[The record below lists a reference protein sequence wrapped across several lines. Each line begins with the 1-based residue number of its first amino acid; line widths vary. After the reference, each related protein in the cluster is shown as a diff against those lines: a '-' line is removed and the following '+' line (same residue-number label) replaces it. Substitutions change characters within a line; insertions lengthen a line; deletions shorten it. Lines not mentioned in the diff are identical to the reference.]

1 MLALWMSIKTK
12 KLIKTTY
19 WHNFMLSISPIG
31 CDVSIFFPLHRNR
44 VLNQV
49 DGNTN
54 SLQEKSD
61 IQDPYSFFDKSQISG
76 KNFQTLRW
84 KEMHKNNSLTHITN
98 YTKISRNHLTPSV
111 FTLYSNTTGYIN
123 RLCPVP
129 ISSTS

>member
-1 MLALWMSIKTK
+1 
-12 KLIKTTY
+12 
-19 WHNFMLSISPIG
+19 MLSISPIG

-61 IQDPYSFFDKSQISG
+61 IQDPYSFVDKSQISG

-84 KEMHKNNSLTHITN
+84 KEMYKNNSLTHITN
-98 YTKISRNHLTPSV
+98 YTKIFKEPFDPVSLH
-111 FTLYSNTTGYIN
+111 TLFKHN
-123 RLCPVP
+123 RLH
-129 ISSTS
+129 